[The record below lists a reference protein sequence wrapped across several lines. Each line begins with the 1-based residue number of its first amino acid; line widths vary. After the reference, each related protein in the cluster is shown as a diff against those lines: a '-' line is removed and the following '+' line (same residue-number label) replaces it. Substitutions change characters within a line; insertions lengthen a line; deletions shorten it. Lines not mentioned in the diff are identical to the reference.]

1 MAHLHDLP
9 EEILFHIAHFLPGTD
24 VIAFSHTC
32 QRFFY
37 VLQNDHLWNRIFDK
51 EKMVKDPDIF
61 SYSNKVV
68 NSSMAGSA
76 VAKHYHP
83 KEKMNYIQHRRI
95 IRNWH
100 QCRFKQYSMPLS
112 EKSKVGHDTKT
123 LVKIQQMKQSKLIIS
138 VYDLR
143 QPGLHPVANS
153 KVLDL
158 ELKVD
163 RLFNLELCAILVAK
177 STAVLCFN
185 GIGEDTPQEP
195 IAIDLASPD
204 FHELWRDV
212 IHDWGQFQLMRLFGK
227 DVYKFDLLNNTIET
241 RDIRT
246 YAKIH
251 TLPLVE
257 EMRYPHGEIAGDGRH
272 LAVPG

>member
-1 MAHLHDLP
+1 M
-9 EEILFHIAHFLPGTD
+9 ILRL
-24 VIAFSHTC
+24 
-32 QRFFY
+32 
-37 VLQNDHLWNRIFDK
+37 
-51 EKMVKDPDIF
+51 
-61 SYSNKVV
+61 
-68 NSSMAGSA
+68 
-76 VAKHYHP
+76 
-83 KEKMNYIQHRRI
+83 
-95 IRNWH
+95 
-100 QCRFKQYSMPLS
+100 
-112 EKSKVGHDTKT
+112 GHDTKT
-123 LVKIQQMKQSKLIIS
+123 LVKINQIKPQQDEKRKWQIS

-143 QPGLHPVANS
+143 QHGLHPTTTS
-153 KVLDL
+153 EVLDL

-163 RLFNLELCAILVAK
+163 DDIFNLELCAILVAK

-185 GIGEDTPQEP
+185 GMGEDTPQEL

-204 FHELWRDV
+204 FTELWRDV

-272 LAVPG
+272 LAVPGNSVISRAILNLRGF